1 MFYIFITILVGIQYA
16 NYWHSVVLKKIFIPI
31 LANITFFGEAKWAYN
46 NISGDNTEMA
56 ESYTLLSL
64 FSYLGT
70 YILLKITMSLTPSV
84 WYRPVNLGGL
94 AHGLLCALPICLCHS
109 SFPASYVSVL
119 SLSSLFICLP
129 PLHPYISRSHVQ

>member
-1 MFYIFITILVGIQYA
+1 MFYISINILVGIQYA

-31 LANITFFGEAKWAYN
+31 LANITFFGEAKRAYN

-70 YILLKITMSLTPSV
+70 YILLKISMSLTPSV
-84 WYRPVNLGGL
+84 WYRPVKCTEDGQEG
-94 AHGLLCALPICLCHS
+94 LCARNL
-109 SFPASYVSVL
+109 
-119 SLSSLFICLP
+119 
-129 PLHPYISRSHVQ
+129 